1 MKKERDIQVQEAQI
15 VPNSIQLDRYIII
28 KMAKLKDNFKGSKI
42 KTDSYT
48 RKLHTAISCF
58 FCRNI
63 AGKKRVAWYIQ
74 SAEME
79 KPAT

>member
-15 VPNSIQLDRYIII
+15 VPNSIKPDIYIII

-48 RKLHTAISCF
+48 RKLHTAIS
-58 FCRNI
+58 
-63 AGKKRVAWYIQ
+63 
-74 SAEME
+74 
-79 KPAT
+79 